1 MEYYAP
7 ITEYTAVDIETPGT
21 GKGALCSIGLV
32 HVKYGKIIETAEH
45 LVNPEA
51 DFTEF
56 CVGIHHITPGI
67 VANAPT
73 FYELWP
79 NIAHFFTGK
88 PLVAHNAQFDISIIS
103 AALVRYG
110 IEFPP
115 MSYVCTC
122 RLARKHVDREQVQN
136 HRLNTLCAKFD
147 IQLINHHNA
156 LADALAAQEL
166 FEILSDK
173 FGSDERDVKTYLA
186 KKTTRKRTAISKNLI
201 IEA

>member
-1 MEYYAP
+1 MEYFAP

-45 LVNPEA
+45 LVNPES

-56 CVGIHHITPGI
+56 CVGIHHITPGM
-67 VANAPT
+67 VANAPA

-79 NIAHFFTGK
+79 DIARFFTDK
-88 PLVAHNAQFDISIIS
+88 PLVAHNAIFDISIIS

-110 IEFPP
+110 IAFPP
-115 MSYVCTC
+115 MRYICTC
-122 RLARKHVDREQVQN
+122 RLARKHVSREEVLN
-136 HRLNTLCAKFD
+136 HRLNTLCDKFD

-156 LADALAAQEL
+156 LADAIAAQEL
-166 FEILSDK
+166 FEILTDK
-173 FGSDERDVKTYLA
+173 FGSDERDIKIYSP
-186 KKTTRKRTAISKNLI
+186 KKQPKKKAEVSNGI
-201 IEA
+201 IVEA